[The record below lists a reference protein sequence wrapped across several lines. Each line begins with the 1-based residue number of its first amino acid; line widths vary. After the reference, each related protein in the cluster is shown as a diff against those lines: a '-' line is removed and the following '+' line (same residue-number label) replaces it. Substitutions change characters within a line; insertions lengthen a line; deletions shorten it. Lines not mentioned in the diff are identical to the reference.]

1 MAAPEISAAE
11 IPAPA
16 LSSDA
21 LTEILV
27 AWTERVESGRD
38 LPGVIREMENVAPVD
53 TAPVAVVQL
62 LGDAYVRANQLQK
75 ALDTY
80 RQALRRL

>member
-1 MAAPEISAAE
+1 
-11 IPAPA
+11 
-16 LSSDA
+16 
-21 LTEILV
+21 
-27 AWTERVESGRD
+27 
-38 LPGVIREMENVAPVD
+38 MENVAPVD

-62 LGDAYVRANQLQK
+62 LGDAYVRVNQLQK